1 MTAVPVSLIAAA
13 LPGARL
19 SGRADAVVRG
29 LCAESQA
36 VRPGDLFACVPGHRR
51 DGHEFA
57 AEAVRRGA
65 TGVLCERPLT
75 GLDERAGCVRVGSVA
90 EALSALAPRW
100 YNLPSLSL
108 RLVGVT
114 GTNGKTTLTHLVRAI
129 LEERSDRGPAPRVG
143 VIGTIRHG
151 VGRRSEP
158 ARNTTPPVWELQRLL
173 RGMADQRC
181 AAVVMEV
188 SSHGLVEGRTLG
200 CEFDVAVFTNL
211 TPEHLDFHRTLEAY
225 AAAKERLF
233 AQLTAPGFK
242 TGTKWAVVNADDP
255 QAPRMAAAA
264 AGARVLRYGLLP
276 SAEITA
282 ADLVLTPLGTRF
294 TLITPAGRTRVR
306 LALPGVYNVSNA
318 LAAAGA
324 ALALGATLT
333 AVRRGLERVACVP
346 GRMERVDGGQPFA
359 VLVDYAHTP
368 DALQKALE
376 NVRQFTRGRVLVV
389 FGCGGDRD
397 PTKRAPMGE
406 LAARLA
412 DAVVLTSD
420 NPRGEDPERILD
432 QVEEGCRRAG
442 GVCQREPDRARALRR
457 ALAQARSGDTVLIA
471 GKGHETYQLLGGKRL
486 PFSDPKVAARELR
499 KLGYGKAAKRRGRK

>member
-13 LPGARL
+13 LPGAQL

-29 LCAESQA
+29 LCAESRA
-36 VRPGDLFACVPGHRR
+36 VRRGDLFACVRGHHQ
-51 DGHEFA
+51 DGHDFA

-65 TGVLCERPLT
+65 AGVLCERPLP
-75 GLDERAGCVRVGSVA
+75 GLEERAGCVRVGSVT
-90 EALSALAPRW
+90 EALGDLAPRW
-100 YNLPSLSL
+100 YSLPSLAL

-129 LEERSDRGPAPRVG
+129 LEERSGRGPAPRVG

-151 VGRRSEP
+151 VGRRGEA
-158 ARNTTPPVWELQRLL
+158 ARNTTPPAWELQRLL
-173 RGMADQRC
+173 RGMADQGC

-188 SSHGLVEGRTLG
+188 SSHGLVEGRVRG

-211 TPEHLDFHRTLEAY
+211 TPEHLDYHRTLEAY

-233 AQLTAPGFK
+233 VQLTTPGFK
-242 TGTKWAVVNADDP
+242 TGPKWAVVNADDP
-255 QAPRMAAAA
+255 QGARMAAAA
-264 AGARVLRYGLLP
+264 SGARVLRYGLLS

-282 ADLVLTPLGTRF
+282 ADLVLTPQGTRF

-306 LALPGVYNVSNA
+306 LALPGAYHVSNA

-324 ALALGATLT
+324 AMALGAPLT
-333 AVRRGLERVACVP
+333 AVRRGLERVTCVP
-346 GRMERVDGGQPFA
+346 GRMERVAGGQPFA

-368 DALQKALE
+368 DALQKTLE

-397 PTKRAPMGE
+397 ASKRAPMGE

-412 DAVVLTSD
+412 DTAILTSD
-420 NPRGEDPERILD
+420 NPRSEDPERILD

-442 GVCQREPDRARALRR
+442 TSCQRVADRAQAIRR
-457 ALAQARSGDTVLIA
+457 ALEQARTGDTVLIA
-471 GKGHETYQLLGGKRL
+471 GKGHETYQLLGTKRL
-486 PFSDPKVAARELR
+486 PFSDQKVALRELR
-499 KLGYGKAAKRRGRK
+499 RLGFRPRRS